1 MDVPES
7 KLTYKYMIWYLD
19 LNSWQLYLLKKYQN
33 DIKKQ

>member
-1 MDVPES
+1 MDAPES
-7 KLTYKYMIWYLD
+7 KLTYKYMISYLD